1 MPWPVRDFALRLIVI
16 AAILLTLGRVY
27 GTALV
32 TPILPVLARVIEASG
47 DRFRVDRIEVVNR
60 QSNTIIQLKVSP
72 LRPLTFGKQMLLP
85 DDKLFFEPSTLVG
98 SVLQPIIV
106 FLAIL
111 LSWPATSRGVMPL
124 RLLLALPVAA
134 ILIATNVPLGLVG
147 AMLDYRPYF
156 PDAPV
161 HPLAYWNDFLQT
173 GGPIVMAIAAAI
185 VVVSATERGMFAGRF
200 PAITSKA

>member
-1 MPWPVRDFALRLIVI
+1 MRRQVRDFALRLVVV
-16 AAILLTLGRVY
+16 AAILLTLGRIY
-27 GTALV
+27 ATTLV
-32 TPILPVLARVIEASG
+32 NPILPALAWMIEASG
-47 DRFRVDRIEVVNR
+47 DRFRVDRIEVVIR
-60 QSNTIIQLKVSP
+60 PTNTVIQLKVSP
-72 LRPLTFGKQMLLP
+72 LRPLTFGNQVLLP
-85 DDKLFFEPSTLVG
+85 DAKLFFEPSTLVD

-111 LSWPATSRGVMPL
+111 LAWPASGRRALPM
-124 RLLLALPVAA
+124 RMLLALPAAA

-173 GGPIVMAIAAAI
+173 GGPIVMAIAAA
-185 VVVSATERGMFAGRF
+185 VLVVSAAERGMFAGRR
-200 PAITSKA
+200 PTIASNA